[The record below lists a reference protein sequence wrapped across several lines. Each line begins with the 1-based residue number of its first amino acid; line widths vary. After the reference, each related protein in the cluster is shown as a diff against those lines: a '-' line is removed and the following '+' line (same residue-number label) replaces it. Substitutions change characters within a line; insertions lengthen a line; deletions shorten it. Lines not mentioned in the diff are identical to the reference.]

1 MRSTLAFLMLLCATD
16 LYAQTVDSE
25 VATYVAMVKN
35 GQVDQA
41 KQAVPGLLSKY
52 PNNAGV
58 LYLQGLTSGDGAE
71 AVRIYQSIVDNFP
84 TSSWAD
90 DALFKVYQFYH
101 SLGLYRTAEQ
111 KLAQLKKNYPSSPY
125 ATGATEVDTQQ
136 LAEDT
141 IPKPAAQTPQP
152 AAPAGGKYALQVG
165 AYTTEV
171 NAERQKS
178 FFEGLGFPVEI
189 INRVKENRSLFLV
202 LIGTYATPEEAKL
215 QGAEIKRTH
224 NVDSIVTAK

>member
-1 MRSTLAFLMLLCATD
+1 MRSTLAFLLLLSATY
-16 LYAQTVDSE
+16 LYAQNIDTE
-25 VATYVAMVKN
+25 VSNYVAMVKN
-35 GQVDQA
+35 GQVEQA

-84 TSSWAD
+84 SSSWAD
-90 DALFKVYQFYH
+90 DALYKVYQFYH

-111 KLAQLKKNYPSSPY
+111 KMAQLKKNYPGSPY
-125 ATGATEVDTQQ
+125 LTGATEVDTQQ

-141 IPKPAAQTPQP
+141 IPKPAAQPTQP
-152 AAPAGGKYALQVG
+152 APAGGKYALQVG

-171 NAERQKS
+171 NAERQKT
-178 FFEGLGFPVEI
+178 FFEGLGYPVEI

-202 LIGTYATPEEAKL
+202 LVGTYATPEEAKL
-215 QGAEIKRTH
+215 QSAEIKRTH

>member
-1 MRSTLAFLMLLCATD
+1 MRITLAFLLLFIATD
-16 LYAQTVDSE
+16 LYAQNVDSE
-25 VATYVAMVKN
+25 VANYVALVKN

-41 KQAVPGLLSKY
+41 RQAVPGLLSKY

-58 LYLQGLTSGDGAE
+58 LFLQGLTSGDGAE

-84 TSSWAD
+84 TSSWSD

-111 KLAQLKKNYPSSPY
+111 KLAQLKKNYPNSPY
-125 ATGATEVDTQQ
+125 VTGATEVDTQQ

-141 IPKPAAQTPQP
+141 ISKPAVQPPQP
-152 AAPAGGKYALQVG
+152 APAGVKYALQVG

-178 FFEGLGFPVEI
+178 FFEGLGYPVEI

-202 LIGTYATPEEAKL
+202 LVGTYGSPEEAKL